1 MLRSARP
8 VCQAEVDAR
17 VAMYTEEAEDELL
30 GGRPDFVLDAIDNI
44 HTKVHG
50 PALHPER
57 MAPIT
62 PSFRT
67 GNRSRPE

>member
-1 MLRSARP
+1 
-8 VCQAEVDAR
+8 
-17 VAMYTEEAEDELL
+17 MYTEEAEDELL